1 MNGQID
7 QSTTVSPVPPPIAHI
22 LSLDEEDLPAVQRI
36 EQAAHIFPWS
46 ERVFKDCMRS
56 GYYLDGA
63 YDRSTLLGFS
73 VVMPILNE
81 WHLLNLCVDPK
92 RQRRGVGRLLLEY
105 MIEQAKKAEVDS
117 LWLEVREGN
126 AGAKQLY
133 SAYGFEQVG
142 LRKAYY
148 PAKQGREDALV
159 LTRTLE

>member
-1 MNGQID
+1 MNSEAGQ
-7 QSTTVSPVPPPIAHI
+7 SRMVSSPSCPVVHI
-22 LSLDEEDLPAVQRI
+22 LSLDEEDLPLVQRI

-46 ERVFKDCMRS
+46 ERVFQDCIRS

-63 YDRSTLLGFS
+63 FDGAKLLGFS

-92 RQRRGVGRLLLEY
+92 RQRQGIGRSLLEF
-105 MIEQAKKAEVDS
+105 MIAQAKKAEVDS
-117 LWLEVREGN
+117 LWLEVRAGN
-126 AGAKQLY
+126 DAAQRLY
-133 SAYGFEQVG
+133 AAYGFEQVG

-159 LTRTLE
+159 LTRVLD

>member
-1 MNGQID
+1 MNAEAD
-7 QSTTVSPVPPPIAHI
+7 RSLADSLVHSPIAHI

-46 ERVFKDCMRS
+46 ERVFQDCIRS

-63 YDRSTLLGFS
+63 YDGPKLLGFS

-92 RQRRGVGRLLLEY
+92 RQRRGIGRLLLEY

-126 AGAKQLY
+126 DAARQLY
-133 SAYGFEQVG
+133 AAYGFEQVG

-159 LTRTLE
+159 LTRTLD

>member
-1 MNGQID
+1 MNAEAD
-7 QSTTVSPVPPPIAHI
+7 RSRADSLVHSPIAQI

-46 ERVFKDCMRS
+46 ERVFQDCIRS

-63 YDRSTLLGFS
+63 YDGPKLLGFS

-92 RQRRGVGRLLLEY
+92 RQRRGIGRLLLEY

-126 AGAKQLY
+126 DAARQLY
-133 SAYGFEQVG
+133 AAYGFEQVG

-159 LTRTLE
+159 LTRTLD